1 MENFHLTIFFQFRM
15 LHLSEQLST
24 EDVHRIAY
32 LFYMA
37 FFSFLFSI
45 QYSSIV
51 TNRALSNL
59 CITYLYDL
67 VVSVIE
73 FVYFFVLYRNEDNTI
88 RENVKI

>member
-1 MENFHLTIFFQFRM
+1 M

-37 FFSFLFSI
+37 FFFFSFFSI
-45 QYSSIV
+45 QYFSIV

-59 CITYLYDL
+59 CISYLYDL

-73 FVYFFVLYRNEDNTI
+73 FVYIFMDCAEKM
-88 RENVKI
+88 KIIQLGKMSKYNCA

>member
-1 MENFHLTIFFQFRM
+1 M

-37 FFSFLFSI
+37 FFLSFFSI

-73 FVYFFVLYRNEDNTI
+73 FVNIFFCIHALYRNEDNTI